1 MITSVLMMEMLGF
14 MVVMVVLV
22 GVVLLPL
29 HIMEVDHTGVMEDME
44 EAMRMEPH
52 MVMVVV
58 AMEVSMD
65 LVVMLMMVMVA
76 WATIML
82 AVLDLVMVMF
92 MVVVVLGEVVVVMVV
107 VAVAILV
114 GDTIRTAGDN
124 SREIRKGRR
133 IGTLG
138 AIWI

>member
-1 MITSVLMMEMLGF
+1 MKLLFLKVTTEVVIEGEEEVLVMMEMLGF

-44 EAMRMEPH
+44 EAMHMEPH

-65 LVVMLMMVMVA
+65 LVAMLMMVMV
-76 WATIML
+76 I
-82 AVLDLVMVMF
+82 
-92 MVVVVLGEVVVVMVV
+92 
-107 VAVAILV
+107 
-114 GDTIRTAGDN
+114 
-124 SREIRKGRR
+124 
-133 IGTLG
+133 
-138 AIWI
+138 